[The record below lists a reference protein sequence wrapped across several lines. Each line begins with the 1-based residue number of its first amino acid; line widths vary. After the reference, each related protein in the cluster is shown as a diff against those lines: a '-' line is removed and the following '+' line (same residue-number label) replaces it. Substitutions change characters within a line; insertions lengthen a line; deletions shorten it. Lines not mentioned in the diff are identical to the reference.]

1 MSGTSHGGRWFF
13 SSIFFCPQRSQWI
26 GYVRQQSEKG
36 NLEEITFKV
45 LKIININL
53 CIPIIIIIIII
64 IIVIITITIIIN
76 IIAIIIIVMD
86 AKVVIRKWGQAG
98 GGDSGTAGS
107 KVLLKEKKVPNL
119 YFHSAHWSFLA
130 SQDALEVIVSV
141 SQSVSDSKN
150 RVDWCDPGEWRYL
163 LRTLLTR
170 LW

>member
-45 LKIININL
+45 LKIINIIL
-53 CIPIIIIIIII
+53 CIPIIIIIVITI
-64 IIVIITITIIIN
+64 IIVIILIIIL
-76 IIAIIIIVMD
+76 IIMD

-119 YFHSAHWSFLA
+119 YFHSAHWSFFFIWR
-130 SQDALEVIVSV
+130 SFRCCRIWSALEVQFSNWFWSV
-141 SQSVSDSKN
+141 KKLV
-150 RVDWCDPGEWRYL
+150 
-163 LRTLLTR
+163 
-170 LW
+170 